1 MKKWICLICALVFV
15 LSFAA
20 CGTSAADSKPANEPV
35 PNKWGI
41 TLEAE
46 NVSSSGLTLV
56 CRQSGGENV
65 AELSTGSYFAIQK
78 RDGAEWIDVEY
89 APQAH
94 DIAWTLEAWIIPA
107 ENEVSW
113 DVNWAWLYGELNPGE
128 YRIGKD
134 ITNFK
139 GPGVT
144 ENETVYAAFTID

>member
-35 PNKWGI
+35 PNTWGI

-65 AELSTGSYFAIQK
+65 AEDRKST
-78 RDGAEWIDVEY
+78 R
-89 APQAH
+89 
-94 DIAWTLEAWIIPA
+94 
-107 ENEVSW
+107 
-113 DVNWAWLYGELNPGE
+113 LNSSH
-128 YRIGKD
+128 R
-134 ITNFK
+134 
-139 GPGVT
+139 
-144 ENETVYAAFTID
+144 